1 MHRVQDKAKNNI
13 FSALIY
19 NANEGMGDAKL
30 NRQSWRASDMWVA
43 DTLLLFR
50 KVAWVGSR

>member
-1 MHRVQDKAKNNI
+1 MQDKAKNNI